1 MFTSNE
7 WKSSK
12 LAKANDC
19 KIVEDVILDK
29 DFWKNIIT
37 CLEGGVHYL
46 ELTCFDWLIWIKSQP
61 YSSFMK
67 QWIKLRKPKR
77 SEELSQNE

>member
-46 ELTCFDWLIWIKSQP
+46 ELTCFDWLI
-61 YSSFMK
+61 
-67 QWIKLRKPKR
+67 
-77 SEELSQNE
+77 